1 MINQIVEQVNNRD
14 SNAQVVADQL
24 LRKLQV
30 TQLRVTF
37 FSLGLLDI
45 LMDKCNTPF
54 HKQVAGQ
61 AFFKQLVAMLNNPKM
76 N

>member
-1 MINQIVEQVNNRD
+1 M
-14 SNAQVVADQL
+14 
-24 LRKLQV
+24 
-30 TQLRVTF
+30 TQLRVIF
-37 FSLGLLDI
+37 FALGLLDI

-61 AFFKQLVAMLNNPKM
+61 IFMKQLVTMLNNPTM